1 MIFITFIFP
10 LIALSNSLIVT
21 SELNKNKG
29 LIGDR
34 IIWTI
39 KVENLDSKTVHFPE
53 LEINNDSLYIR
64 HLLSK
69 GDTSTTNNFTKY
81 FEIINWDTGSHKTP
95 DYWIDVLDN
104 YDELDYSIPL
114 DPVDYKI
121 LSILDSS
128 GDKNFLDIKGPVPV
142 RPLFPTDTIIYSFCL
157 IFSILFIIILIINK
171 EKIKYDRV
179 NFTINENFNE
189 KAIQKFMDVDD
200 STLARDYYSS
210 ISYIIREL
218 IERKYFIRTLEMT
231 CEEITHSRDIFP
243 FNDIQFE
250 KLVEIL
256 TKADIVKYARETPN
270 EKVIIA
276 DKKNVISLMKD
287 I

>member
-1 MIFITFIFP
+1 MIFIIVILP
-10 LIALSNSLIVT
+10 LIAFSNSITVT

-39 KVENLDSKTVHFPE
+39 KVENFDSKTVRLPE
-53 LEINNDSLYIR
+53 LEVNNDSLSIK
-64 HLLSK
+64 HLYSK
-69 GDTSTTNNFTKY
+69 SNNTTNNNIAKSFQ
-81 FEIINWDTGSHKTP
+81 IINWDTGSYKTP
-95 DYWIDVLDN
+95 DYWIDVLND

-114 DPVDYKI
+114 DPINYKI

-128 GDKNFLDIKGPVPV
+128 GNKDFLDIKGPVPV
-142 RPLFPTDTIIYSFCL
+142 SPLFPTDTIIYSICL
-157 IFSILFIIILIINK
+157 IFSILFIIILMVNK
-171 EKIKYDRV
+171 EKI
-179 NFTINENFNE
+179 NFNKVHYPSNENLNE
-189 KAIQKFMDVDD
+189 LAIQKFMDVDN
-200 STLARDYYSS
+200 SMLAKDYYSS
-210 ISYIIREL
+210 ISYIVREL

-231 CEEITHSRDIFP
+231 CEEIARSREIFP

-256 TKADIVKYARETPN
+256 TRADIVKYARETPN

-276 DKKNVISLMKD
+276 DKKNVISLMED